1 MTSMPETGFQTDQ
14 QSSGIFGSIPLI
26 IWQRRWYV
34 IIPAIVIA
42 ICSTAA
48 AFYLPRAYVSKA
60 VFLVVSEDL
69 PGQSANSPATE
80 IIDRRIA
87 KIREQILSRPDL
99 VDLIQTHNLYNAS
112 ARSEPLSVLVERMRN
127 ATDISAV
134 DADIT
139 RGAPGKAGAGSIAF
153 SLTFEYPRA
162 PEAQLVAQTFVNRLL
177 TLDAS
182 ESQTKAQA
190 DVRFLE
196 DQQASL
202 QTQVSQIEGQINQI
216 TGSNGAALANSG
228 SLGMITIGGGDYDSQ
243 VANLRR
249 ENAQLT
255 AQMGNSAVG
264 RDPGVVAAEAQ
275 LAAARARFSDD
286 HPDVK
291 LAQNQLAAA
300 KANASSF
307 QTHTVSSS
315 VQSQIAANNQAI
327 AQLENA
333 RSAAQG
339 RAATIAAAQA
349 RGPVVA
355 QQVAQLQAKA
365 EQIRTDYGKVSS
377 NLLNA
382 RSLAKLTDEQHGE
395 RLTLIDPPVTPDV
408 PTKPNRPLLIVG
420 GIFGGLAA
428 GLALALLIELIN
440 QPIRS
445 VSALTNIVG
454 APPLGVIPVLSHK
467 PMRRRRRKR
476 GGQTLDKDETA

>member
-1 MTSMPETGFQTDQ
+1 MTDSDFQQDQ
-14 QSSGIFGSIPLI
+14 QSSGFLGSIPLI
-26 IWQRRWYV
+26 VWQRRWLV
-34 IIPAIVIA
+34 ILPAILIA
-42 ICSTAA
+42 IFSTAA
-48 AFYLPRAYVSKA
+48 AFYLPRTFVSKA

-69 PGQSANSPATE
+69 PGQAANLPATD

-99 VDLIQTHNLYNAS
+99 VDLIQTHNLYNVAS
-112 ARSEPLSVLVERMRN
+112 RSEPLSVLVERMRT

-134 DADIT
+134 DADIS
-139 RGAPGKAGAGSIAF
+139 RGSPGKAGAGSIAF

-162 PEAQLVAQTFVNRLL
+162 AEAQLVAQTFVNRLL

-216 TGSNGAALANSG
+216 TGRNGAALANSG
-228 SLGMITIGGGDYDSQ
+228 GLGMITIGGGDYDGQ
-243 VANLRR
+243 ITNLRR
-249 ENAQLT
+249 ENAQLN

-275 LAAARARFSDD
+275 LAAARARYSDD
-286 HPDVK
+286 NPDVK
-291 LAQNQLAAA
+291 LAQSQLAAA

-327 AQLENA
+327 AQFENA

-339 RAATIAAAQA
+339 RAATVAAAQA

-365 EQIRTDYGKVSS
+365 EQIRADYGRVSS

-408 PTKPNRPLLIVG
+408 PTKPNRPLLILG
-420 GIFGGLAA
+420 GIFGGLAV
-428 GLALALLIELIN
+428 GLALALLVEMIN
-440 QPIRS
+440 RPIRS
-445 VSALTNIVG
+445 VAVLTNIMG
-454 APPLGVIPVLSHK
+454 APPLGVIPVLSKK
-467 PMRRRRRKR
+467 PIRRRRRNR
-476 GGQTLDKDETA
+476 REATRDKDEMA